1 MAKET
6 TKKTAKK
13 GKVVQKKRSKVAVL
27 SGNIFI
33 QSSFNNTIIS
43 VTDENGGVI
52 SWASAGSIGF
62 KGAKKSTPYAAQLAA
77 AAAIEKAKSRGFS
90 KAKVY
95 VSGVGAG
102 RESAV
107 RALINANLDIASIKD
122 TTPEAH
128 NGCRAKKPRRV

>member
-1 MAKET
+1 MAKAI
-6 TKKTAKK
+6 KKTADK
-13 GKVVQKKRSKVAVL
+13 KVVKKRAKTPVY
-27 SGNIFI
+27 SGSVYV

-43 VTDENGGVI
+43 IADENGGVI

-77 AAAIEKAKSRGFS
+77 AAAIEKARARGLR
-90 KAKVY
+90 KVRVF
-95 VSGVGAG
+95 VSGVGSG

-107 RALINANLDIASIKD
+107 RAITNTDLEVSVIKD
-122 TTPEAH
+122 TTPIAH